1 MNVLQLFCKCHYVS
15 VPCYK
20 RCKQM
25 EYSDEMEAIIE
36 EDDGDGGWV
45 DTYHNSG
52 MKPNLNKPYHVAVKS
67 MCLSCLSFWKAF
79 SSTLFVL
86 QVWPKQFG
94 KSHWIIR

>member
-1 MNVLQLFCKCHYVS
+1 
-15 VPCYK
+15 
-20 RCKQM
+20 M

-67 MCLSCLSFWKAF
+67 MLKFLKGLLFDSFCVTGVTEAF
-79 SSTLFVL
+79 REISLDNKVGSLVL
-86 QVWPKQFG
+86 NTSRMMNCMMNEMV
-94 KSHWIIR
+94 